1 MRSEEAVV
9 RKQEK
14 MKLYED
20 KKRFIESEI
29 ENIKN
34 KLDYNLDQ
42 LPNEELP
49 FMESHLR
56 ALYFETY
63 FLLAEGFYN
72 ASLVLCG
79 ILLENLLKEKLF
91 NEHISDEDLEN
102 MNFGQAISKA
112 RTLKILKDDELK
124 FLEEKKE
131 TIRNP
136 YAHYN
141 KMKLSRGVYFPM
153 WEIENPVEKLIEL
166 DRRVKSMELTESQ
179 ARQELIRG
187 KNPELMSSKE
197 FRPIAHLAKNKL
209 EEEGFA
215 LSMFLEVDNFT
226 RKFAENYFKPKN
238 E

>member
-112 RTLKILKDDELK
+112 RTLKILNGDEIN
-124 FLEEKKE
+124 FLEEKKKS
-131 TIRNP
+131 IRNP

-141 KMKLSRGVYFPM
+141 KMKLSEGIYFPA
-153 WEIENPVEKLIEL
+153 WNIDNCVEKLIAL
-166 DRRVKSMELTESQ
+166 SGKVNKRELTESQ
-179 ARQELIRG
+179 ARQELI
-187 KNPELMSSKE
+187 
-197 FRPIAHLAKNKL
+197 
-209 EEEGFA
+209 
-215 LSMFLEVDNFT
+215 
-226 RKFAENYFKPKN
+226 
-238 E
+238 